1 MAGHGHRPRNRP
13 SDPQWDHPPP
23 TRRQPDHNQEWAKG
37 GATEPGNLA
46 PFCRHDHVIKH
57 KGWKTRQVRPGVYQ
71 LTSPLGHTYTTGPD
85 PP

>member
-1 MAGHGHRPRNRP
+1 MPAT
-13 SDPQWDHPPP
+13 DCDL
-23 TRRQPDHNQEWAKG
+23 DHNQEWAKG